1 MRHDLGS
8 EPLDV
13 AQGLSLVDPVVCVPD
28 QDFLG
33 VAHLAMILA
42 HCGLKPLQPRH
53 LELERDS
60 TDPVAVNRLFGR
72 QFEANDMAE
81 KMKATKVYRGGKTQ
95 RTLLLETSDVSM
107 DFKRRYERD
116 GEPPK
121 ERKVLTLDF
130 SISSKGGGITN
141 VHVAIE
147 KEDFGMILDTMVKAD
162 RIEAM
167 ATMSGE
173 LAKQLSAGK

>member
-13 AQGLSLVDPVVCVPD
+13 AQGLPLVDSIVCVPD
-28 QDFLG
+28 QDLLG
-33 VAHLAMILA
+33 VAHLAVILA
-42 HCGLKPLQPRH
+42 HCGLKPLQPQH

-95 RTLLLETSDVSM
+95 RTQTFETSDVGV
-107 DFKRRYERD
+107 DFKGSY
-116 GEPPK
+116 K
-121 ERKVLTLDF
+121 
-130 SISSKGGGITN
+130 
-141 VHVAIE
+141 
-147 KEDFGMILDTMVKAD
+147 
-162 RIEAM
+162 
-167 ATMSGE
+167 
-173 LAKQLSAGK
+173 SAGVGEQFRE